1 MPVIEVHET
10 KIPLIAGL
18 TSVILFS
25 IALFCAVL
33 SSAVKGDIPSAVICT
48 LIFGAFILAGNY
60 LIADYFRRKLL
71 LYPDHLTYTPA
82 VGKTRTISYQ
92 EIQVLKWQAERC
104 VLYSREGKRLAAF
117 ETNMTD
123 SLNAVCYLNSKGIFI
138 DEKQNPRFKNAD
150 AKKQADIAY
159 ISSRWTKEQIMK
171 EKKAVRIIGIALL
184 LLTAS
189 SFLLSMKWRIFVY
202 ALTLLFS
209 YSLYL
214 YFYPKMIFKE
224 SKKCDEYHIAFPA
237 WAVWLCF
244 LFLIPI
250 SSNLNFREN
259 MWLLLSLILTGLLSI
274 PYFLIQM
281 IRKKRESLL
290 KMAGIIF
297 LLFFFAFLS
306 TPAINYAA
314 TFSSPSHE
322 TVFISEKEIHRNSHN
337 TTSYYFHFTW
347 QDKEQNMQVSKSLYN
362 SLKEGDPVRI
372 CIRKSI
378 FGMEYYI
385 LHK

>member
-1 MPVIEVHET
+1 
-10 KIPLIAGL
+10 
-18 TSVILFS
+18 
-25 IALFCAVL
+25 
-33 SSAVKGDIPSAVICT
+33 
-48 LIFGAFILAGNY
+48 
-60 LIADYFRRKLL
+60 
-71 LYPDHLTYTPA
+71 
-82 VGKTRTISYQ
+82 
-92 EIQVLKWQAERC
+92 
-104 VLYSREGKRLAAF
+104 
-117 ETNMTD
+117 
-123 SLNAVCYLNSKGIFI
+123 
-138 DEKQNPRFKNAD
+138 
-150 AKKQADIAY
+150 
-159 ISSRWTKEQIMK
+159 MK

-184 LLTAS
+184 LLAAS
-189 SFLLSMKWRIFVY
+189 SLLMPMKWTVFVC

-281 IRKKRESLL
+281 IRRKKESVL

-306 TPAINYAA
+306 TPAINYATA
-314 TFSSPSHE
+314 FGSPSHE
-322 TVFISEKEIHRNSHN
+322 TVFISEKETHRNSHN
-337 TTSYYFHFTW
+337 TTSYFFHFTW
-347 QDKEQNMQVSKSLYN
+347 QDKEQNMQVSESLYN